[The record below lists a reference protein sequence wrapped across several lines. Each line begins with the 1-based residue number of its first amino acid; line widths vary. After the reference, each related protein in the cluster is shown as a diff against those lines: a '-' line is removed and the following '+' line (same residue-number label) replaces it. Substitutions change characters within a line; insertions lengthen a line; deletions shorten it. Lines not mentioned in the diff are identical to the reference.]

1 MLGQKEEEKAN
12 MPVRRPSA
20 DLRFCVRP
28 RTSIKIREYFHT
40 LGGAATLKLG
50 ADYVFDPSK
59 PEMHN
64 LQIKTSLKD
73 TFVNA
78 KILYSAGEVTL
89 AKNLWLD
96 GRTRV
101 NLWCSVHLPT
111 ATPSFG
117 FKITPFRG
125 SRSTNVERPN
135 RPNQEPQFS
144 PYSLPPLRFRNEMML
159 ANTPFGV
166 QLETCLEFFPH
177 VAYSSSDKKV
187 GIGTLQACLEQ
198 LNVVLYLNTSNVI
211 PK

>member
-73 TFVNA
+73 TFANA
-78 KILYSAGEVTL
+78 KILYSAGEVRCLYASRRATGRPEGLRTL
-89 AKNLWLD
+89 
-96 GRTRV
+96 
-101 NLWCSVHLPT
+101 
-111 ATPSFG
+111 
-117 FKITPFRG
+117 
-125 SRSTNVERPN
+125 RPA
-135 RPNQEPQFS
+135 S
-144 PYSLPPLRFRNEMML
+144 
-159 ANTPFGV
+159 
-166 QLETCLEFFPH
+166 
-177 VAYSSSDKKV
+177 VAY
-187 GIGTLQACLEQ
+187 
-198 LNVVLYLNTSNVI
+198 LYRSPSRKTCGWMDEHASTCGVPCISRQRRHLLASKSLRSEAPDRPT
-211 PK
+211 